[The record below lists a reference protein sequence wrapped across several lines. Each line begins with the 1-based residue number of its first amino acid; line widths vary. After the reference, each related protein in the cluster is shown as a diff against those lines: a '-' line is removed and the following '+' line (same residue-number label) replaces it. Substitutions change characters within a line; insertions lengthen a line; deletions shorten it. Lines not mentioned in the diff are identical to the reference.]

1 VAYNAYLSYP
11 GYGEFLGGVGIQNK
25 YDKDDRLQ
33 GFGQVLVGT
42 NVHGLIV
49 KSGLGINYSVSDH
62 LAIYGML
69 GQTIGLDNDKFK
81 SNYAGL
87 GLTSRFSIPNW

>member
-1 VAYNAYLSYP
+1 
-11 GYGEFLGGVGIQNK
+11 
-25 YDKDDRLQ
+25 
-33 GFGQVLVGT
+33 VLVGT